1 MLSCAVS
8 RLHFVIFNFAE
19 TERGNLTMTEAKAE
33 TQSVDKLRLMTWN
46 MNGVRSFD
54 DFQDRITNC
63 EADIICIQ
71 ETKVILILI
80 YPTFPGH
87 YPLSR

>member
-1 MLSCAVS
+1 MEEEKS
-8 RLHFVIFNFAE
+8 
-19 TERGNLTMTEAKAE
+19 E
-33 TQSVDKLRLMTWN
+33 TQSANRLRLMTWN

-71 ETKVILILI
+71 ETKVCSPLLVCPNLPL
-80 YPTFPGH
+80 YSPGDPG
-87 YPLSR
+87 YAD

>member
-1 MLSCAVS
+1 
-8 RLHFVIFNFAE
+8 
-19 TERGNLTMTEAKAE
+19 MTEEKAQ
-33 TQSVDKLRLMTWN
+33 TLPADKLRLMTWN

-71 ETKVILILI
+71 ETKVRRKCFL
-80 YPTFPGH
+80 TD
-87 YPLSR
+87 

>member
-1 MLSCAVS
+1 
-8 RLHFVIFNFAE
+8 
-19 TERGNLTMTEAKAE
+19 MTEE
-33 TQSVDKLRLMTWN
+33 ELVTRSTDKLTLMTWN

-71 ETKVILILI
+71 ETKVRIKCSLID
-80 YPTFPGH
+80 
-87 YPLSR
+87 

>member
-1 MLSCAVS
+1 M
-8 RLHFVIFNFAE
+8 E
-19 TERGNLTMTEAKAE
+19 EEKAE
-33 TQSVDKLRLMTWN
+33 TQSADRLRLMTWN

-71 ETKVILILI
+71 ETKVRRKCLLID
-80 YPTFPGH
+80 
-87 YPLSR
+87 